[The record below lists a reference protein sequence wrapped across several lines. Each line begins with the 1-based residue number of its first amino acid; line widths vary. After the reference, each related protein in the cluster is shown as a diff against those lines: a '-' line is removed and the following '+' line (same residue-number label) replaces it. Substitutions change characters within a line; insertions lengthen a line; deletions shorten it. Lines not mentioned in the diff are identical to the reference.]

1 MPKNEWKNHAYLNLI
16 ECYWQSLVKLLF
28 SSFRKPGLCLSWI
41 VGCTTCFFYKQHYFS
56 TQPQR
61 FIAFSWIEL
70 LQNLVKVVLDTYKH
84 LHTETF
90 FYSLYLSPC
99 LDPGQFMLYLCD
111 LHFIFIFIFI
121 VISLYNLTKTGT
133 LSFLDIL

>member
-1 MPKNEWKNHAYLNLI
+1 MPKNEWKNQAYLNLI
-16 ECYWQSLVKLLF
+16 QCYWQSLVKLLF
-28 SSFRKPGLCLSWI
+28 SSFRKPGLCLSWV

-70 LQNLVKVVLDTYKH
+70 LQNLVKVLLDTYRH

-90 FYSLYLSPC
+90 FIFTIFESMSRPRSIYVVSVGSA
-99 LDPGQFMLYLCD
+99 FHFH
-111 LHFIFIFIFI
+111 LHFHLHFHC
-121 VISLYNLTKTGT
+121 
-133 LSFLDIL
+133 D

>member
-28 SSFRKPGLCLSWI
+28 SSFRKPGLCLSWV

-70 LQNLVKVVLDTYKH
+70 LQNLVKVVLDTSSYWDIF
-84 LHTETF
+84 LFTIFESMSRPRSIYVVSVICILF
-90 FYSLYLSPC
+90 SSSFSLWLVFIISQKQAHC
-99 LDPGQFMLYLCD
+99 LF
-111 LHFIFIFIFI
+111 
-121 VISLYNLTKTGT
+121 
-133 LSFLDIL
+133 